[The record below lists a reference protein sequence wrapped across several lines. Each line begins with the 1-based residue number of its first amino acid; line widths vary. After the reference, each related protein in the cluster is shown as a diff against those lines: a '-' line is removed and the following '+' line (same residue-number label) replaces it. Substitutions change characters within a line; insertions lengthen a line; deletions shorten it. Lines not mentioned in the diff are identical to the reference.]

1 MTEAEKDEFIEN
13 LEEEL
18 TELRDNYADV
28 VRERD
33 ELQAAVDNLTARI
46 EGASHDLED
55 VLRGLTK

>member
-18 TELRDNYADV
+18 TELRDNYADI

-33 ELQAAVDNLTARI
+33 SLQAQVDSLTARI
-46 EGASHDLED
+46 EGARDDLED
-55 VLRGLTK
+55 VVRGLGS